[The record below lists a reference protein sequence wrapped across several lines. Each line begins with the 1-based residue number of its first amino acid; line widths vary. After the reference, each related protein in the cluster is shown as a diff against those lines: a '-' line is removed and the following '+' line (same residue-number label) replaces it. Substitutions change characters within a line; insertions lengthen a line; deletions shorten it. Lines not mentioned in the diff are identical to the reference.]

1 MDNKVIKIIFGIYIF
16 SLPFH
21 SSPYFTESLGSWFL
35 NYSLIPLLALLL
47 YLFVN
52 SNLTQNRIFAVPI
65 GQKNVI
71 QYFFYFNFYSLFIT
85 IIGSFLILNSSLIF
99 DSSTRSPEMN
109 SFREIIRVFFTIS
122 SFIVIL
128 LFFRTQ
134 SNLKIFFA
142 SFFVSL
148 LIFIFYG
155 YLQIY
160 LLVSCGLGGYLCDGD
175 MTKTFFE
182 SFSPYIDQGWQNEGR
197 MDPYIFYVGRINLFT
212 PEASTAAAIMLI
224 YFLPI
229 LMGSVLSGY
238 RIFRKNL
245 FGFKYE
251 SIFLFLSIPLI
262 LFTLSTAGMFVLGI
276 LTFFFILLSALKKD
290 KKIFFVSSLLIL
302 VFSSIAIYFFY
313 VFELFS
319 LLSYFL
325 FKIFDFS
332 VGSTNTRLALFIGSF
347 DLFLNYPL
355 GVGFGNNQ
363 TLLTQFVPFWSF
375 GNYEIINGII
385 NENLPTLNLWL
396 NILTSQGIIGFL
408 LFIAFIK
415 VIWDKNV
422 NFREFDNGNLN
433 EFKLISFLFFLI
445 SFSLLSFSQS
455 NMVFIWFWSL
465 LGFYAGLSNFSK

>member
-1 MDNKVIKIIFGIYIF
+1 
-16 SLPFH
+16 
-21 SSPYFTESLGSWFL
+21 
-35 NYSLIPLLALLL
+35 
-47 YLFVN
+47 
-52 SNLTQNRIFAVPI
+52 
-65 GQKNVI
+65 
-71 QYFFYFNFYSLFIT
+71 
-85 IIGSFLILNSSLIF
+85 
-99 DSSTRSPEMN
+99 
-109 SFREIIRVFFTIS
+109 
-122 SFIVIL
+122 
-128 LFFRTQ
+128 
-134 SNLKIFFA
+134 
-142 SFFVSL
+142 
-148 LIFIFYG
+148 
-155 YLQIY
+155 
-160 LLVSCGLGGYLCDGD
+160 

-375 GNYEIINGII
+375 GNYEIINGIN